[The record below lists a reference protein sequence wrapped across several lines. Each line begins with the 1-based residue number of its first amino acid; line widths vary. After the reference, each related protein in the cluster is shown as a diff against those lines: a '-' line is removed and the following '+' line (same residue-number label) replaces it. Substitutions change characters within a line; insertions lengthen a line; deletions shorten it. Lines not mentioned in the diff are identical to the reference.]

1 MATVNLT
8 GLSTGIDTAAIVQ
21 QLMQVESRQLTLM
34 QNKLAG
40 YKDKKTAMT
49 ELESK
54 VSTFK
59 TALSNI
65 YSLSKL
71 KAFDTSAGT
80 TSSGKTVL
88 TASASASAT
97 EGSHSVQIKQLATAE
112 RLVHS
117 GEGFSSASS
126 LVGAGTF
133 IYSYN
138 YQEVSIT
145 TTDETTLQE
154 LVTKINADS
163 NNPGVTASLLEYD
176 DGSGNRWHLV
186 LAGKDTGVDN
196 QISINSTNTELK
208 TSQSKLTLKSGGSN
222 ATATTRIT
230 DLATYYD
237 STTITLT
244 ASGGTPPAKDH
255 NGGNV
260 TMTFDINS
268 YSTVQDL
275 MDAVEQAYGDT
286 VHVSLDEGYLKVTDT
301 TTGTSLTDLALSF
314 TGGSQSHSLGFDTT
328 VDGGTQ
334 TASLAKFT
342 AATFTQTQ
350 SAQNALV
357 KVDGYPTDADEW
369 ISRQTNSISDVIAG
383 VTLNLQAVSG
393 NETDGY
399 DSISVSLTRNTT
411 QLKENVTSM
420 IDAYNAIVSYIKD
433 KTQYDAENKK
443 MGILSDSYSISSI
456 SSLITSPLQS
466 LAKGFTSSDAFTT
479 PQDIGLK
486 INADGTLE
494 LDSEKFDNAV
504 SDDYMA
510 VLNLVGAQYVGASTG
525 GDAAY
530 ISFYGAS
537 QYTDAGSYDVRV
549 YKTGSTITSAQI
561 KLSTEDWDE
570 ARDMTVSDNTLY
582 GNSERDSDGNPIY
595 PEYSMVLTV
604 DTSSTESE
612 LTTTINVKQ
621 GFGDALYGLV
631 SDMLKSDGRIDLAKD
646 SITDQINQQQD
657 YIDDEQDRLDK
668 CEQRLR
674 EKFARMERL
683 LSQIQQQMASI
694 TSMM

>member
-34 QNKLAG
+34 QNKLAS

-59 TALSNI
+59 TALNNI
-65 YSLSKL
+65 YSLNKL

-163 NNPGVTASLLEYD
+163 NNPGVIASLLEYD

-208 TSQSKLTLKSGGSN
+208 TSQSKLTLKSGSSN

-237 STTITLT
+237 STTVTI
-244 ASGGTPPAKDH
+244 SGNKHGQNDPVSVP
-255 NGGNV
+255 
-260 TMTFDINS
+260 MSINS
-268 YSTVQDL
+268 YTTVQDL
-275 MDAVEQAYGDT
+275 MDAIEQAYGDT
-286 VHVSLDEGYLKVTDT
+286 VHVSLDEGFIKVTDKT
-301 TTGTSLTDLALSF
+301 SGTSYMEISLSF
-314 TGGSQSHSLGFDTT
+314 TGGTPHTLGFDTT

-334 TASLAKFT
+334 SASLAKFT
-342 AATFTQTQ
+342 ADKFTQTQ
-350 SAQNALV
+350 AAQDALI
-357 KVDGYPTDADEW
+357 KVDGYPTNADEW

-604 DTSSTESE
+604 DTNSESSE
-612 LTTTINVKQ
+612 LTTTVNVKE
-621 GFGDALYGLV
+621 GFGDNLYNIV
-631 SDMLKSDGRIDLAKD
+631 SDMLKSKGRIPLAED
-646 SITDQINQQQD
+646 SVTDQINQQQD
-657 YIDDEQDRLDK
+657 KIDKEQTRLDK
-668 CEQRLR
+668 HEQSLKD
-674 EKFARMERL
+674 KFARMEAL
-683 LSQIQQQMASI
+683 LSQIQRQMASI
-694 TSMM
+694 TSMT